1 MVLSWWYHLTQGSPI
16 TSWMLPMVLHLL
28 MSSLTVAFCAILQNS
43 SGLFN
48 LTFYPLAQM
57 YKWQIRITHELKTQF
72 NWALNLP
79 LFTDDPFFNFS
90 KFKQFLSSVKK
101 MLALSMIAS
110 WCTKQHNYTNLWID
124 SHYCVAV
131 DVFGIPR
138 AFQEK
143 TLIRHQEVWL
153 KQIRINILS
162 LQWNPINLIT
172 KRP

>member
-1 MVLSWWYHLTQGSPI
+1 
-16 TSWMLPMVLHLL
+16 
-28 MSSLTVAFCAILQNS
+28 
-43 SGLFN
+43 
-48 LTFYPLAQM
+48 
-57 YKWQIRITHELKTQF
+57 
-72 NWALNLP
+72 
-79 LFTDDPFFNFS
+79 
-90 KFKQFLSSVKK
+90 
-101 MLALSMIAS
+101 MIAS

-172 KRP
+172 KRPQKSGCINRVAIWLAQVVEHQTVVQEVKGSSSGGRAPDCCAGGQEFELSWQSTRLLCRRLRVQAPDQTNSQGLKVPMKRKIFRHNFNI